1 MGMDMPLLTGTEVK
15 RFRLESLILSHM
27 KKRVIV
33 TGGAGYIGSHTV
45 VELVNAGYS
54 PVILDNFSNSTKEV
68 LVGLQAILGFEPE
81 VEEVDCADRS
91 ALLAAFEGIAEGGS
105 IDGIIHFAAFKAVGE
120 STQLPLKYYANNIA
134 STVNILEAAEQ
145 HGTTDVV
152 FSSSCTVYGQPESIP
167 VDESAPM
174 QSAESPY
181 GYTKQTCE
189 RIITCLLYTSPSP
202 RD

>member
-145 HGTTDVV
+145 HL
-152 FSSSCTVYGQPESIP
+152 SLIH
-167 VDESAPM
+167 
-174 QSAESPY
+174 
-181 GYTKQTCE
+181 
-189 RIITCLLYTSPSP
+189 I
-202 RD
+202 